1 MPECYNRFPQS
12 SVRRELREYS
22 ITRWQNEWDATSKG
36 ATTKSFFPLI
46 TDRLKQKIN
55 VTSNFT
61 TMLTGHGNIKS
72 YLHKFKIIDDPMCVC
87 KNGEQ
92 TIDHILY
99 DCELMAEERDKLKVA
114 VLRQEDWSVR
124 KDVLISKYGKDFKEF
139 TDSISLNNIQ

>member
-1 MPECYNRFPQS
+1 MRNMKIRLF
-12 SVRRELREYS
+12 LS

-46 TDRLKQKIN
+46 TERLKQKIN

-61 TMLTGHGNIKS
+61 TMLTGHGNIRS
-72 YLHKFKIIDDPMCVC
+72 YLHKFKTIDDPMCVC

-99 DCELMAEERDKLKVA
+99 DCELVEK
-114 VLRQEDWSVR
+114 
-124 KDVLISKYGKDFKEF
+124 
-139 TDSISLNNIQ
+139 